1 MGHQRRCVAP
11 AGRHAHQPAPCI
23 DRPRATRLLA
33 DIDRVGTL
41 EIRSY
46 GRSRLLRP
54 RRSGIRASEP
64 AEKLFSAGA
73 RLQLPV
79 RGGFGENIAYGYAS
93 AQSVM
98 NGWLTSPGHR
108 ANIERASYNAIGV
121 GVVRDSGGRLWWTQ
135 NFGSGIDG
143 GDSPPPSPPPDPNPP
158 PVVQPPPPVV
168 QPAPP
173 PPGSPPPTGDP
184 AGAVQPRPQP
194 SGGPAENN
202 VVTSSKLAVS
212 GFQVR
217 AAKIRA
223 GKRFRARMVV
233 RRAPGAPVRRKM
245 AVRCPAVVTGDRT
258 VKVVRTKLRS
268 LGSGRIRATCVWRVP
283 KKSVGT
289 KLAAQVVVVARGDSV
304 RIAFAGRVRRA

>member
-1 MGHQRRCVAP
+1 MFAALAP
-11 AGRHAHQPAPCI
+11 ATAHSAVNCSFN
-23 DRPRATRLLA
+23 AA
-33 DIDRVGTL
+33 WGTN
-41 EIRSY
+41 EDA
-46 GRSRLLRP
+46 LRQQVVTLTNQH
-54 RRSGIRASEP
+54 RASIGLGP
-64 AEKLFSAGA
+64 LAYSPTLTASALWKSGHMA
-73 RLQLPV
+73 GHDYFDHDDQAFAPLSQPRSFFQRVPDCDYPF
-79 RGGFGENIAYGYAS
+79 GGFGENIAYGYAS

-143 GDSPPPSPPPDPNPP
+143 AGS
-158 PVVQPPPPVV
+158 
-168 QPAPP
+168 P

-184 AGAVQPRPQP
+184 AGAAQPRPQP

-223 GKRFRARMVV
+223 GKRFRARMVA
-233 RRAPGAPVRRKM
+233 RRAPGAPVRRQM

-289 KLAAQVVVVARGDSV
+289 KLAAQVVVVARGDSA